1 MTISN
6 LSIIL
11 LVVICQRIIMARQ
24 FEVGTISVRYEHS
37 IEGIKNFLTQ
47 FDAIA
52 DRVIVQKTSD
62 KSGLIKLSN
71 AEEPLIYFKKG
82 KVQKNELINKLS
94 SMERQAAQEANPN
107 LELLPII
114 AYKGLVPELVSEK
127 DRKKI
132 DRNYFGSTAE
142 ILYERNGDSI
152 IPFIKEL
159 SLLDASQIMLQI
171 EEYLKKDQEEEI
183 SSFYFMLNICKLPK
197 SEKVYLRG

>member
-1 MTISN
+1 
-6 LSIIL
+6 
-11 LVVICQRIIMARQ
+11 MARQ

-47 FDAIA
+47 FDATA